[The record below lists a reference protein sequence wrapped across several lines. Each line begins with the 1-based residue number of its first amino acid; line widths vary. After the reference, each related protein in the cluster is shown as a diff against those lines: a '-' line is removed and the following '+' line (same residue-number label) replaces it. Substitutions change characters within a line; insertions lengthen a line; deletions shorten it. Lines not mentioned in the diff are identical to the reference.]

1 LGKEY
6 LNSWVNRRIKKG
18 YISHTIRIRDK
29 EANNEFSATGK
40 KVGRNVRFFP
50 VIVKESFSQ
59 IFIVDQKI
67 MIVSTQAEGYCLVIE
82 SAELAQTIKYFWQ
95 VIWGVS
101 KTK

>member
-1 LGKEY
+1 
-6 LNSWVNRRIKKG
+6 
-18 YISHTIRIRDK
+18 
-29 EANNEFSATGK
+29 
-40 KVGRNVRFFP
+40 
-50 VIVKESFSQ
+50 
-59 IFIVDQKI
+59 VDQKI